1 MPRMLPF
8 YPLLR
13 SALVDQLPAGM
24 YSETR
29 RDVMMEGVVDAEGH
43 QAGLAGIALA
53 QAGHKLRHVEE
64 GRRGME

>member
-1 MPRMLPF
+1 MPRILPF

-29 RDVMMEGVVDAEGH
+29 KDVMMEGVADVKEH
-43 QAGLAGIALA
+43 QAGLAGIAQA
-53 QAGHKLRHVEE
+53 QAGHKLRHGEE